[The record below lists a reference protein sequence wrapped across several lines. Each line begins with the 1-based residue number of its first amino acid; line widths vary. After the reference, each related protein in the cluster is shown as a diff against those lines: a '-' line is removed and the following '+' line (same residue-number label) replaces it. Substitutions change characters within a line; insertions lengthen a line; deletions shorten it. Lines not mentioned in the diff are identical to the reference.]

1 MEQRFTQPSK
11 RVLRYARDAARRM
24 GHNYVGTEHI
34 LIGLLLEKEGE
45 GGKILRRLGLTD
57 GNVMRVIEGVVGI
70 GTAVTDNPVLT
81 TKTRLAM
88 EEASRE
94 ATKQSRPIETDII
107 LWGLLQQEDSMAVHV
122 LENMDIDTAGVIEEI
137 EEGVPARQG
146 GEETPDTDTGTK
158 KENPP
163 RPLRARFK

>member
-1 MEQRFTQPSK
+1 MEQHFTQPSK

-70 GTAVTDNPVLT
+70 GTAVTDNPV
-81 TKTRLAM
+81 
-88 EEASRE
+88 
-94 ATKQSRPIETDII
+94 
-107 LWGLLQQEDSMAVHV
+107 
-122 LENMDIDTAGVIEEI
+122 
-137 EEGVPARQG
+137 
-146 GEETPDTDTGTK
+146 
-158 KENPP
+158 
-163 RPLRARFK
+163 